1 MQKKF
6 AKEKHNSPL
15 PSARGIRRSCNKEL
29 YRTIKRMKIWVPQD
43 RVAEAEK
50 LYFRKVVEN
59 LLWIHENGKNRKL
72 LSDWFEREVAGD
84 IASLWK
90 VDQQALSAAF
100 RESFGG

>member
-1 MQKKF
+1 MQSKF
-6 AKEKHNSPL
+6 PKEKHSAPL

-29 YRTIKRMKIWVPQD
+29 YRTMKRMKLWVPQE
-43 RVAEAEK
+43 RVSEAEK
-50 LYFRKVVEN
+50 YYFRKVVEN

-84 IASLWK
+84 IAKMWN
-90 VDQQALSAAF
+90 VDRQALATAF